1 MKASTRNN
9 LKVWAIAWLKTR
21 IAPEYPTQYQ
31 QKAIAIHHLLSDG
44 EWHNAKE
51 IGNAIGLCD
60 RSTRNLVGVLKEP
73 FSFASNTSKGYMMV
87 TKDSKSNK
95 E

>member
-21 IAPEYPTQYQ
+21 VAPEYPTQYQ
-31 QKAIAIHHLLSDG
+31 QKAITIHDLLSDG

-51 IGNAIGLCD
+51 IGSAIGLCD
-60 RSTRNLVGVLKEP
+60 RSTRNLVGVLKKP
-73 FSFASNTSKGYMMV
+73 FAIASHTRQGYMMEL
-87 TKDSKSNK
+87 TDRN

>member
-1 MKASTRNN
+1 MKASTRVN
-9 LKVWAIAWLKTR
+9 LKAWAIAWLKTR

-51 IGNAIGLCD
+51 IGSAIGLCD
-60 RSTRNLVGVLKEP
+60 RTARNLVGVLKEP
-73 FSFASNTSKGYMMV
+73 FAIASHTRQGYMMES
-87 TKDSKSNK
+87 TNRSK
-95 E
+95 